1 MQRFAPINCSCNYL
15 LLCVASKYRLK
26 HFKRLSISK
35 ILMLKIFLHEV
46 YI

>member
-1 MQRFAPINCSCNYL
+1 MRRFAPVNCSCNDVL
-15 LLCVASKYRLK
+15 LFVASKYRLK
-26 HFKRLSISK
+26 HFKRLSIRK